1 MEARKT
7 RGATWIDRLLIASV
21 RNYISAFVARAARE
35 GARAHRTNRLI
46 AENDGRR
53 WREWKFWVGVGPGRQ
68 WGIQGW
74 HCRTDNCVTVDKPEI
89 TGAIAVPD
97 PIMRII
103 KCNETE
109 GERERERE
117 IKIEREE
124 ERGTEEGEKFV
135 NSVSVFFFLPFFP
148 ISLSFYETMIIRWI
162 LHTQRRHVPVSK
174 IFLNISIRINSRV
187 IRLNNP
193 SMKRKYSLARN
204 KYWTCVHES
213 SWIQVGR
220 GLMLLWELGDWLIDL
235 KPRGKSVENDIERLG
250 AIIMR
255 GGLAKS
261 GASWWTWLIRDGG
274 ETPALY
280 CPALLTSGLFS
291 ESLAERRVDCFIVS
305 DPTVK
310 CHHGEWGYCYF
321 RPWRRQS
328 KGFRALS
335 LPSPLGLMCRGMST
349 SSFFQTVLENFAR

>member
-1 MEARKT
+1 MNSAYTKETGDTCLKYF
-7 RGATWIDRLLIASV
+7 LL
-21 RNYISAFVARAARE
+21 
-35 GARAHRTNRLI
+35 
-46 AENDGRR
+46 
-53 WREWKFWVGVGPGRQ
+53 
-68 WGIQGW
+68 
-74 HCRTDNCVTVDKPEI
+74 
-89 TGAIAVPD
+89 
-97 PIMRII
+97 
-103 KCNETE
+103 
-109 GERERERE
+109 
-117 IKIEREE
+117 
-124 ERGTEEGEKFV
+124 
-135 NSVSVFFFLPFFP
+135 
-148 ISLSFYETMIIRWI
+148 
-162 LHTQRRHVPVSK
+162 
-174 IFLNISIRINSRV
+174 SIRTNSRV

-204 KYWTCVHES
+204 KYWTCVHGS

-220 GLMLLWELGDWLIDL
+220 GLTLFWELGDRDWLIDL

-328 KGFRALS
+328 KGFR
-335 LPSPLGLMCRGMST
+335 PSPLSPFPHHL
-349 SSFFQTVLENFAR
+349 V